1 MTYKSDEEIQGEV
14 MFQLGWDSRIKQT
27 EIGVT
32 VRKGIV
38 TLTGTVENYA
48 KKLAAGE
55 RPIEGKKLRVLN
67 EVPGVAAAIIVILV
81 VARPF

>member
-14 MFQLGWDSRIKQT
+14 IFQLGWDSRIKQT

-48 KKLAAGE
+48 KKLAAQQAAH
-55 RPIEGKKLRVLN
+55 RVSGVLDVAN
-67 EVPGVAAAIIVILV
+67 VEVRG
-81 VARPF
+81 

>member
-1 MTYKSDEEIQGEV
+1 MTFKSDEEIQGEV

-38 TLTGTVENYA
+38 TLTGTVEN
-48 KKLAAGE
+48 
-55 RPIEGKKLRVLN
+55 
-67 EVPGVAAAIIVILV
+67 
-81 VARPF
+81 